1 MKINL
6 HIERLVLDGLPLDP
20 RDGARL
26 QAAVERELAR
36 LVSDGGQWVTR
47 LRADAATA
55 HASGGSFTLAEPADA
70 ARVGGQIAGAVHA
83 GIEGTR

>member
-6 HIERLVLDGLPLDP
+6 HIERLIVDGLPLEQG
-20 RDGARL
+20 DGARL

-36 LVSDGGQWVTR
+36 LLAGGQRVTR

-70 ARVGGQIAGAVHA
+70 ARVGRQIAGAVHA
-83 GIEGTR
+83 GIENTR